1 MRHPL
6 RNAIAPLLLLSALA
20 VVLVVRHG
28 PVLGS
33 SGGTAAPWPL
43 PPSASQTFELGV
55 ATDPLARNS
64 FKPWKPEDLR
74 SVNAFEQAVQR
85 HADVVMFYADWQ
97 HAAFSAEQLSAIA
110 DRGSITEITW
120 EPWDS
125 SYGLGK
131 PQPTYR
137 LSQIIEGR
145 FDAYIRS
152 WAEGLAKYEKPVR
165 LRFAQEM
172 NGFWYPWSETAN
184 GNQRGE
190 FVRAWHHVHDIFTA
204 AGARNVQW
212 VWTPVSGAPADY
224 FPGERYVDRLGLTCL
239 NGGPRLFADGW
250 RSLERICGRSV
261 ADLHALAPGLPIE
274 LAELASSEDG
284 GSKAAWIRDAIE
296 FLRAHPEITT
306 AVWFNLHK
314 ETDWR
319 IQSSAASERAAA
331 LALGEAAAR

>member
-6 RNAIAPLLLLSALA
+6 RDAIAPLLLLSALTL
-20 VVLVVRHG
+20 VLVLRHG
-28 PVLGS
+28 PLLDTP
-33 SGGTAAPWPL
+33 GGTAAPRPL
-43 PPSASQTFELGV
+43 PPSASQAFELGV
-55 ATDPLARNS
+55 ATDALARNS
-64 FKPWKPEDLR
+64 FKPWEPEDLR
-74 SVNAFEQAVQR
+74 SVNAFEHAVGR
-85 HADVVMFYADWQ
+85 HADVVMFYADWE
-97 HAAFSAEQLSAIA
+97 HATFSAAQLRAIA
-110 DRGSITEITW
+110 DRGSVPEITW

-125 SYGLGK
+125 NHGLGK
-131 PQPTYR
+131 AQPKYR

-145 FDAYIRS
+145 FDARVRD
-152 WAEGLAKYEKPVR
+152 WADGLAKYQKPVR

-184 GNQRGE
+184 GNHRGE
-190 FVRAWHHVHDIFTA
+190 FVRAWRHVHDIFAA

-224 FPGERYVDRLGLTCL
+224 FPGEGYVDRLGLTCL

-261 ADLHALAPGLPIE
+261 AALHALAPGLPIE

-284 GSKAAWIRDAIE
+284 GSKAAWIRDAGK
-296 FLRAHPEITT
+296 FLRAHPEIATV
-306 AVWFNLHK
+306 VWFNLDK

-319 IQSSAASERAAA
+319 IQSSAASERSAAI
-331 LALGEAAAR
+331 ALGETAPR

>member
-1 MRHPL
+1 MSHAL
-6 RNAIAPLLLLSALA
+6 RNAIAPLLLLSALIVLIA
-20 VVLVVRHG
+20 ARHGVVLG
-28 PVLGS
+28 TP
-33 SGGTAAPWPL
+33 GGTPAPWGI
-43 PPSASQTFELGV
+43 PPTGSQTFELGV

-64 FKPWKPEDLR
+64 FRPWNPKDLR
-74 SVNAFEQAVQR
+74 SVNAFEQAVHR
-85 HADVVMFYADWQ
+85 HADVVMFYADWE
-97 HAAFSAEQLSAIA
+97 HAAFSADQLSAIA
-110 DRGSITEITW
+110 ARGSIPEITW

-125 SYGLGK
+125 SYGLAK
-131 PQPTYR
+131 PQPKYR
-137 LSQIIEGR
+137 LSQIIDGH
-145 FDAYIRS
+145 FDAYVRS

-172 NGFWYPWSETAN
+172 NGFWYPWSEAAN
-184 GNQRGE
+184 GNHRGE
-190 FVRAWHHVHDIFTA
+190 FVRAWRHVHDIFTA
-204 AGARNVQW
+204 AGARNVEW
-212 VWTPVSGAPADY
+212 VWTPVSGAPPDY

-284 GSKAAWIRDAIE
+284 GSKAAWIREAVD

-319 IQSSAASERAAA
+319 IQSSAASERSAAV
-331 LALGEAAAR
+331 ALGGAAPR